1 MPQPRSVNVCAFVWR
16 GRACGL
22 QLPVREES
30 CGGPW
35 VTRCPR
41 PEPPAWGSGLIMRAL
56 PSTSKCKSTGLAQRV
71 SSRAL
76 RRYFTGGIEPAAAI
90 AQRHNLQRCVLNFLV
105 VAGVLCNRYED
116 CVGQPFSCGIRSM
129 PVPSKVIGNVG
140 PCAIK
145 RSADDLERL
154 GTVQPPRIWQLS
166 GALLAQSQ
174 RSPPVRL
181 SPGVHVFQRPCVSG
195 SVQSHWFCS

>member
-1 MPQPRSVNVCAFVWR
+1 
-16 GRACGL
+16 
-22 QLPVREES
+22 
-30 CGGPW
+30 
-35 VTRCPR
+35 
-41 PEPPAWGSGLIMRAL
+41 MRAL

-129 PVPSKVIGNVG
+129 RIPNKVRGNIG
-140 PCAIK
+140 PCLIK
-145 RSADDLERL
+145 CFADDLECL
-154 GTVQPPRIWQLS
+154 GTVGAAGQNFGSFHDASAPGSANPALRLPPSAKLFNAYVRAVAYISWFLRLALAGVQQHLTCRPL
-166 GALLAQSQ
+166 GAVQGAWHVGRQ
-174 RSPPVRL
+174 
-181 SPGVHVFQRPCVSG
+181 GVCLVVAIEKVSRR
-195 SVQSHWFCS
+195 